1 MRTGT
6 SLPRQNQRMVPYLC
20 VDDVP
25 AYLEFLSRA
34 FGFDS
39 RVHEVDP

>member
-1 MRTGT
+1 
-6 SLPRQNQRMVPYLC
+6 

-34 FGFDS
+34 FGVDR

>member
-1 MRTGT
+1 
-6 SLPRQNQRMVPYLC
+6 
-20 VDDVP
+20 VDEVP

-34 FGFDS
+34 FGVDR